1 MSQPKITAEFEAQLR
16 EHCRTIIQREMARR
30 PDATGHYCQE
40 RIMSPYSGEPSYT
53 IFEDVLR
60 EECTKRDA
68 ELAARKVDKKA
79 KAATGTETGR
89 LFS

>member
-1 MSQPKITAEFEAQLR
+1 MSKVLDDLR
-16 EHCRTIIQREMARR
+16 ANSLKIIQKEMALR
-30 PDATGHYCQE
+30 PDATGHELASLRWLAYA
-40 RIMSPYSGEPSYT
+40 GEPGYS

-79 KAATGTETGR
+79 KTATGTETGS